1 MSQVTLSPAAGA
13 TAAAGGKKEGGPDHS
28 DKTIEIKVNGRPVL
42 MSRSDRDPPGE
53 AILQAAIAQGVAVES
68 NFILQLELPNGSS
81 KIIGETDE
89 VKIHPGSSFT
99 AIRPDDN
106 S

>member
-1 MSQVTLSPAAGA
+1 MNHETLTPPVADQGQ
-13 TAAAGGKKEGGPDHS
+13 GQNHI
-28 DKTIEIKVNGRPVL
+28 IEIKVN
-42 MSRSDRDPPGE
+42 SRAVNMPGSDREPTGRE
-53 AILQAAIAQGVAVES
+53 ILAAAIAQGVAVES
-68 NFILQLELPNGSS
+68 NFVLQLELPNGSS
-81 KIIGETDE
+81 KIIGPDDP